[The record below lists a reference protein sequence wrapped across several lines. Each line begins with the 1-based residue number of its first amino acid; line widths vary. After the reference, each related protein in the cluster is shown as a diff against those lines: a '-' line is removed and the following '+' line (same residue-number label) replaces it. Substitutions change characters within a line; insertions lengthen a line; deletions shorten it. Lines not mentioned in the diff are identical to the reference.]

1 MNYKRIAFL
10 IMVAFILTS
19 IFVVFATAQVS
30 AKYPEKTITVIVAY
44 GAGGGTD
51 VGARILIPYVEKELG
66 VPVVVVNKAG
76 GSGWVG
82 WTALVNSKPDG
93 YTIGFINSPN
103 IFPGYLD
110 PQYKRNVTLD
120 DFSLIANQV
129 VDLGAIAINP
139 SDKRFSSLKELVEF
153 AKKEEVTCA
162 QDGVGSDDWMAMMRF
177 NKQYGTKF
185 VSVATKSTAESI
197 AGVMGGHMDVTF
209 ANVGE
214 LTTPHQSGSL
224 KVVGVMSDER
234 SQFLPDVPC
243 TEELGYKIYS
253 SSSRGI
259 AGPKGIDEE
268 KLEILIKAF
277 ENAINNKEHI
287 EKMKE
292 LGLAVK
298 FMKGEEFKNHL
309 KADEQAVK
317 DIAWWNN

>member
-1 MNYKRIAFL
+1 
-10 IMVAFILTS
+10 
-19 IFVVFATAQVS
+19 
-30 AKYPEKTITVIVAY
+30 
-44 GAGGGTD
+44 
-51 VGARILIPYVEKELG
+51 
-66 VPVVVVNKAG
+66 
-76 GSGWVG
+76 
-82 WTALVNSKPDG
+82 
-93 YTIGFINSPN
+93 
-103 IFPGYLD
+103 
-110 PQYKRNVTLD
+110 
-120 DFSLIANQV
+120 
-129 VDLGAIAINP
+129 
-139 SDKRFSSLKELVEF
+139 
-153 AKKEEVTCA
+153 
-162 QDGVGSDDWMAMMRF
+162 
-177 NKQYGTKF
+177 
-185 VSVATKSTAESI
+185 
-197 AGVMGGHMDVTF
+197 MDVTF